1 MARLPRGE
9 ERRGEAATRRSGGDE
24 KKQKDERVR
33 EAKGIFLFVCLVSVR
48 VRMCVCS
55 S

>member
-1 MARLPRGE
+1 MARLPRGQ

-33 EAKGIFLFVCLVSVR
+33 EADACDWSDHNERLRGFFYLCVS
-48 VRMCVCS
+48 
-55 S
+55 